1 MAGLPRDLLLQSLEA
16 NKLCQSTQS
25 FWSPF
30 QNFTFRWATID
41 HDTFVTSLA
50 WDQKGKQEKV
60 TEETRMRKKEKSLK
74 KLPII
79 EYPQSD
85 KR

>member
-1 MAGLPRDLLLQSLEA
+1 MAGLPRDLLSQSLKA

-25 FWSPF
+25 FWSTF
-30 QNFTFRWATID
+30 QDFTFRWATID
-41 HDTFVTSLA
+41 HQTFVTSLVC
-50 WDQKGKQEKV
+50 DQKGKQEKV
-60 TEETRMRKKEKSLK
+60 TEETQMRKKEKSLK

>member
-30 QNFTFRWATID
+30 QNFTFRWAAID
-41 HDTFVTSLA
+41 HDIFVTSLA

-60 TEETRMRKKEKSLK
+60 TEETQMKKKEKSLK

-85 KR
+85 KK